1 MYKINLQNYYIKGEK
16 ATKQWYDEI
25 ENPGHNFNY
34 DNQPGTGHF
43 TQVYLFNFK
52 SFSCVKIIKMIKV
65 VWKNSTHVG
74 FGVAEASDGSFYA
87 VANYYPGL
95 IFLFLI
101 ILLFF
106 IRLC

>member
-52 SFSCVKIIKMIKV
+52 SFSCV
-65 VWKNSTHVG
+65 
-74 FGVAEASDGSFYA
+74 
-87 VANYYPGL
+87 
-95 IFLFLI
+95 
-101 ILLFF
+101 
-106 IRLC
+106 